1 MLSTPQNLLK
11 QKLKKGALVLL
22 CIYIMVGSLLYF
34 LQEKMMFFPT
44 VLEQDYQYKFSQP
57 FEELFLKT
65 DEEAV
70 INAIHFKVK
79 NPKGVI
85 LYFHGN
91 AGDLSR
97 WGFVAEYFVEKQ
109 YDVLIMDYRT
119 YGKSTGKLS
128 EQALYTDA
136 EFFYNYLKERYNED
150 EITLFGRSLGTG
162 IAAYLASKNKPKQL
176 ILETPYYS
184 ITDVAK
190 SRFPIF
196 PVEKLLKYRLP
207 TFQYIQKVSCP
218 ITMFHGTED
227 VVVPYK
233 SAKKLFKSAPK
244 ALTTFVTIDGGNHGD
259 LSNYELYHR
268 KIREVLP

>member
-1 MLSTPQNLLK
+1 MLNTPQNPVK
-11 QKLKKGALVLL
+11 QKLKKGVLFL
-22 CIYIMVGSLLYF
+22 LSIYIMVGSLLYF
-34 LQEKMMFFPT
+34 LQEKMLFFPT
-44 VLEQDYQYKFSQP
+44 VLEQNYVFQFSKP

-65 DEEAV
+65 DEETI

-128 EQALYTDA
+128 EQALYGDA
-136 EFFYNYLKERYNED
+136 QYCYDYLKDRYAED
-150 EITLFGRSLGTG
+150 KITLYGRSLGTG
-162 IAAYLASKNKPKQL
+162 IAAYLASKNKPKQI

-190 SRFPIF
+190 SRFPMF
-196 PVEKLLKYRLP
+196 PVETLLKYKLP
-207 TFQYIQKVSCP
+207 SFQYIQKVNCP
-218 ITMFHGTED
+218 ITMFHGTKD
-227 VVVPYK
+227 LVVPYK
-233 SAKKLFKSAPK
+233 SAEKLFKVSPK
-244 ALTTFVTIDGGNHGD
+244 ASATLVTIENGNHYNLD
-259 LSNYELYHR
+259 EFDLYHSEIK
-268 KIREVLP
+268 KILP